1 MTEKITL
8 EEALRQNKELREEVA
23 RLTEIVNYLQKQLFG
38 KKTEKLSSGQLNLF
52 DGQVQETASEQD
64 SSVETRSIVVASHQR
79 KCKPQKSREQ
89 YLDSLEQVEELHKLT
104 KQELTCVQCGELMKV
119 IGKHEMYREV
129 KMIPAHLQCKVVCT
143 ETAKCDHCQDSQTG
157 NDVLVQAET
166 PQPLFPHSY
175 LSSSVIAEVLFQKF
189 GLAVPFTR
197 QIQYWQRLGLPI
209 TSKHMARG
217 VIESA
222 ERFGQEIYN
231 RFKQEI
237 QTAPVVQL
245 DETPFRVLDIDKAHG
260 YFWSACTTEEF
271 SSHQISYFYY
281 ASTRSGEVI
290 TDILGDDFSGG
301 IMCDGYGGYSIN
313 RLPKAYWGTCLI
325 HINRQFKRL
334 LDSQIAHFRGQSIA
348 SKAVRILARVFHT
361 EKRLKYSSANEK
373 AAQRRQYLKVM
384 IDRFYELIEKAL
396 TESPLKPL
404 RNAINNAIN
413 LKARVYQIFSHGE
426 LPLHNNHNEQLIRP
440 TTLVRKNSLFAKSTA
455 GARANAIW
463 YSIVQTAKLNHLD
476 VFKYLETLLEAFT
489 KRKKP
494 DVEAYLPW
502 APKIQ
507 EICKA

>member
-64 SSVETRSIVVASHQR
+64 SSAETRSIVVASHQR

-89 YLDSLEQVEELHKLT
+89 YLNSLEQVEELHKLT

-197 QIQYWQRLGLPI
+197 QIQYWQKLGLPI

-245 DETPFRVLDIDKAHG
+245 DETL
-260 YFWSACTTEEF
+260 SEF
-271 SSHQISYFYY
+271 LISIKLM
-281 ASTRSGEVI
+281 AISGQHV
-290 TDILGDDFSGG
+290 
-301 IMCDGYGGYSIN
+301 
-313 RLPKAYWGTCLI
+313 LPKSSV
-325 HINRQFKRL
+325 HIKYHISITL
-334 LDSQIAHFRGQSIA
+334 LH
-348 SKAVRILARVFHT
+348 VR
-361 EKRLKYSSANEK
+361 EKL
-373 AAQRRQYLKVM
+373 LPIFWVM
-384 IDRFYELIEKAL
+384 IFQVVSCAMVMVA
-396 TESPLKPL
+396 T
-404 RNAINNAIN
+404 
-413 LKARVYQIFSHGE
+413 
-426 LPLHNNHNEQLIRP
+426 QLIVCQKHIGEP
-440 TTLVRKNSLFAKSTA
+440 A
-455 GARANAIW
+455 
-463 YSIVQTAKLNHLD
+463 
-476 VFKYLETLLEAFT
+476 
-489 KRKKP
+489 
-494 DVEAYLPW
+494 
-502 APKIQ
+502 
-507 EICKA
+507 